1 MLAPNEH
8 LSGEADALTLAAKLA
23 ELRSSTDSLTGQH
36 PQVTFRT
43 LPQVLSGW
51 GTAGLDTRPFRDG
64 LVFLRT
70 RYAAL
75 GLRRLL
81 PLDRV
86 MVGIRSQREG
96 AYGGFHHPNQGYRH
110 LQMRALITVAGP
122 LASGLPEDPELA
134 ALDLLR
140 AYAHNCLHYGSFRSY
155 RLRGE
160 EIVRTQYGVNFRRHD
175 GRTYSAPDLAGS
187 PTTRNLGVVMEGA
200 CDREARTLTRRI
212 ARRLGITRPAGMAA
226 YVFRDVTGTLTASDT
241 AALAQAAHRAAC
253 GASEPAGTFLESMG
267 KYQESVNARYGRF
280 LADVGRDEAA
290 DLHTTVLRATL
301 SGSLTGL
308 SAWLDR
314 RHGPRSFPSLFLNP
328 AYPPRCAVPSVAL
341 APSADH
347 DGDS

>member
-1 MLAPNEH
+1 M
-8 LSGEADALTLAAKLA
+8 
-23 ELRSSTDSLTGQH
+23 
-36 PQVTFRT
+36 TFRP
-43 LPQVLSGW
+43 LPQVLIDWSA
-51 GTAGLDTRPFRDG
+51 AGLEPRPLRDG
-64 LVFLRT
+64 LALLRS

-75 GLRRLL
+75 GLSRPL

-86 MVGIRSQREG
+86 MVGTRSEREG

-110 LQMRALITVAGP
+110 LQMRALITVSGP

-140 AYAHNCLHYGSFRSY
+140 AYAHDCLHYGSFRSY
-155 RLRGE
+155 RLRGD
-160 EIVRTQYGVNFRRHD
+160 EIVRTQYGVNFRRYD

-200 CDREARTLTRRI
+200 CDREARALTRQI
-212 ARRLGITRPAGMAA
+212 ARRLGITRPEGMTA
-226 YVFRDVTGTLTASDT
+226 YVFRDVTGTLTATDT
-241 AALAQAAHRAAC
+241 AALSQPEHRAAH
-253 GASEPAGTFLESMG
+253 APTEPAAAFLESMG

-290 DLHTTVLRATL
+290 DLHTAVLRATL

-314 RHGPRSFPSLFLNP
+314 RHGPRSFASLFLNP
-328 AYPPRCAVPSVAL
+328 GYPVRFP
-341 APSADH
+341 
-347 DGDS
+347 G